1 MGSRLALAYAN
12 TFTGK
17 LEKNI
22 LDMAKY
28 KPKYYRRF
36 IDDILIIFEHS
47 ETELDNFMT
56 HMNNANRAI
65 KFTHEKNSP
74 LSHSWMLPY
83 TKKDPIYSIKP
94 ISSQQTKTIC

>member
-1 MGSRLALAYAN
+1 MGSRLAPAYTN
-12 TFTGK
+12 TFMGK

-22 LDMAKY
+22 FDTTRF

-56 HMNNANRAI
+56 HMNNAI
-65 KFTHEKNSP
+65 KFTHEKSPP
-74 LSHSWMLPY
+74 LSHS
-83 TKKDPIYSIKP
+83 
-94 ISSQQTKTIC
+94 

>member
-1 MGSRLALAYAN
+1 MGSRLAPAYAN
-12 TFTGK
+12 TFMGK

-22 LDMAKY
+22 LDTTKY

-56 HMNNANRAI
+56 HMNNASKAI
-65 KFTHEKNSP
+65 KFTHEKSFTTVTF
-74 LSHSWMLPY
+74 LDVTH
-83 TKKDPIYSIKP
+83 IKP
-94 ISSQQTKTIC
+94 TTIC